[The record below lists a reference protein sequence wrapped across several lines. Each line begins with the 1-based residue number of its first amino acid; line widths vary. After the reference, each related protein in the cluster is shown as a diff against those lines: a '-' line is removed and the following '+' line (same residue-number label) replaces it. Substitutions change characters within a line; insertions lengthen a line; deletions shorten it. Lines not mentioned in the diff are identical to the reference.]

1 MQTYIIRRLLLL
13 IPTIWVASLLV
24 FILMRLIPGDFADM
38 IAAQNP
44 FFQAEDAE
52 RVRQAMGLDEP
63 ILVQYGRYMGVM
75 ADHEGAFSGILQGSF
90 GRSLWSKEPVTKVI
104 LDRLAVTVELGFFAL
119 TISLL
124 IALPIGTYSAIRQE
138 TLGDYAG
145 RSFAILAIAIPNFWL
160 GTMIVVFPSIWW
172 GWSPAIM
179 LIRFMEDPL
188 GNLEQFLIPA
198 LVLGVFLSGMTM
210 RMTRTMMLEVLR
222 QDYIRTAWAKGL
234 KERVVI
240 LRHALKNA
248 LIPVITVVGY
258 LIPYIVG
265 GSVIVEQIFGIPGM
279 SMQFLQAVEDRD
291 YPVVSGIMLFVGG
304 VVLLSNLVTD
314 LAYAYLDPRIRYT

>member
-24 FILMRLIPGDFADM
+24 FILMRLIPGDFADK

-75 ADHEGAFSGILQGSF
+75 ADHEGAFSGILQGSI
-90 GRSLWSKEPVTKVI
+90 GRSLWSKEPVTKI
-104 LDRLAVTVELGFFAL
+104 IFDRLAATVELGFFAL
-119 TISLL
+119 TIALL

-160 GTMIVVFPSIWW
+160 GTMIVVLPS
-172 GWSPAIM
+172 
-179 LIRFMEDPL
+179 
-188 GNLEQFLIPA
+188 NL
-198 LVLGVFLSGMTM
+198 
-210 RMTRTMMLEVLR
+210 
-222 QDYIRTAWAKGL
+222 
-234 KERVVI
+234 
-240 LRHALKNA
+240 
-248 LIPVITVVGY
+248 VG
-258 LIPYIVG
+258 
-265 GSVIVEQIFGIPGM
+265 
-279 SMQFLQAVEDRD
+279 
-291 YPVVSGIMLFVGG
+291 VVSGDHADPVHGGPTGKPGAVPHSGSCFGRVFIRDDHENDANHDAGG
-304 VVLLSNLVTD
+304 VETRLHQDGLGQGTQGEDSHPP
-314 LAYAYLDPRIRYT
+314 ACS

>member
-75 ADHEGAFSGILQGSF
+75 ADHEGAFSGILQGSI

-119 TISLL
+119 TIALL

-314 LAYAYLDPRIRYT
+314 LAYAYLDPRIRYR